1 VITNLAAYYDRQL
14 TNVESVVVKSIGVER
29 KMAKLIAKIIP
40 AFKHHV
46 CIGYGISKASYGSN
60 EDHYGRTGQ
69 GNLFSGEAC
78 KYKSCRIIKKIEDK
92 DLRVITSLL
101 ITEEEIQRVVLAFVD
116 DTSFYTNSG
125 NMENNMRE
133 IIRIYTRLYK
143 AIEGKVEQSKS
154 YCYAW
159 Q

>member
-60 EDHYGRTGQ
+60 EDHYGSTGQ
-69 GNLFSGEAC
+69 GNVFLGNV
-78 KYKSCRIIKKIEDK
+78 CRDISY
-92 DLRVITSLL
+92 L
-101 ITEEEIQRVVLAFVD
+101 
-116 DTSFYTNSG
+116 
-125 NMENNMRE
+125 
-133 IIRIYTRLYK
+133 IIRDSEK
-143 AIEGKVEQSKS
+143 K
-154 YCYAW
+154 
-159 Q
+159 